1 MVDNLSR
8 ISISV
13 ELKPEEYGKWITT
26 TSLGKFEKMAIAPVT
41 PFTEID
47 DWLYGIHYPELL
59 TNRSHVADA
68 ELNKLPVAPRREI
81 DAERAGMR
89 SSTPSSGT
97 SSTRPTM
104 SICQWQRQYIAH
116 QPAVKGFRTR
126 TSALPAAHGRR
137 PRRSAR

>member
-1 MVDNLSR
+1 VVDNLSR

-104 SICQWQRQYIAH
+104 SICHGSRS
-116 QPAVKGFRTR
+116 
-126 TSALPAAHGRR
+126 TSRISR
-137 PRRSAR
+137 P